1 MNLGTKRKVAIWY
14 VHDKLYV
21 VKLPGWENRVDLTF
35 TSRNAMKA
43 WAESENLIL
52 KDGSKQKE
60 AT

>member
-1 MNLGTKRKVAIWY
+1 MGTKRRTCVWFKR
-14 VHDKLYV
+14 DNLYV
-21 VKLPGWENRVDLTF
+21 VLMPGWENRVDLTF

-52 KDGSKQKE
+52 KDGSKQRE